1 MNYRRLQYFLS
12 TVDYG
17 TVTAAAEEL
26 HIAQPALSRQLK
38 TLEQEL
44 QLKLFESR
52 GNRLVLTSSGR
63 AFVPLA
69 RKLLLQ
75 TRDLQEAVAVL
86 RTGDVAKFA
95 CGSTSASIRG
105 FLAPFIASLSPRD
118 PMIVV
123 REVSHFDL
131 EQALLHDLDFVV
143 TPQVPSGDL
152 ASESLGVVALKASCP
167 PSHPW
172 VSDGRAEVDL
182 RELCSEHL
190 ILPTRNSVSRHVLDD
205 ALNRHGVH
213 LAQYIECEDG
223 LAISALVASGRGVG
237 VGTELPSFGNRRV
250 AIIESREVQP
260 SVRPTLNLHLAW
272 HRGHYAEERIRDI
285 ARRMRPWVERGQL
298 DAGTA
303 PALDMRGE

>member
-1 MNYRRLQYFLS
+1 PGACYGRAVNYRRLQYFLS

-95 CGSTSASIRG
+95 
-105 FLAPFIASLSPRD
+105 
-118 PMIVV
+118 
-123 REVSHFDL
+123 
-131 EQALLHDLDFVV
+131 
-143 TPQVPSGDL
+143 
-152 ASESLGVVALKASCP
+152 
-167 PSHPW
+167 
-172 VSDGRAEVDL
+172 
-182 RELCSEHL
+182 
-190 ILPTRNSVSRHVLDD
+190 
-205 ALNRHGVH
+205 
-213 LAQYIECEDG
+213 
-223 LAISALVASGRGVG
+223 
-237 VGTELPSFGNRRV
+237 
-250 AIIESREVQP
+250 
-260 SVRPTLNLHLAW
+260 
-272 HRGHYAEERIRDI
+272 
-285 ARRMRPWVERGQL
+285 
-298 DAGTA
+298 
-303 PALDMRGE
+303 